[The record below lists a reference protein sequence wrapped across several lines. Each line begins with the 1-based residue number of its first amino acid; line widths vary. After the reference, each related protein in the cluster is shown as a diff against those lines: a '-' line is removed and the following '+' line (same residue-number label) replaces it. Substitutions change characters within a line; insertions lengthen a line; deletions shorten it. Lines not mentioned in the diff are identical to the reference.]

1 MVNIGTPLTANATR
15 LLLLDPGELGK
26 EIAIEAQ
33 RFDVEVIAV
42 DRYAH
47 APAMQVAH
55 RSHVINILGHGTGN
69 LDLPGFVRIH
79 AARACNPRHA
89 DPRNQST
96 LPVASA
102 MNLPHGDSD
111 SLLFE
116 NLDTA
121 LMETDTMLRLFGKLQ
136 IRGHRRVGMT
146 LTRVDSSDSAR
157 DKAKCAATV
166 VKVHMH

>member
-1 MVNIGTPLTANATR
+1 
-15 LLLLDPGELGK
+15 
-26 EIAIEAQ
+26 
-33 RFDVEVIAV
+33 
-42 DRYAH
+42 
-47 APAMQVAH
+47 
-55 RSHVINILGHGTGN
+55 
-69 LDLPGFVRIH
+69 
-79 AARACNPRHA
+79 
-89 DPRNQST
+89 
-96 LPVASA
+96 

-157 DKAKCAATV
+157 DKARCAATV